1 MAASGKKAENKTP
14 AQRSKAGTKSKS
26 AAKSDP
32 NAVHDI
38 YSEDDLDPAY
48 DKTIADDI
56 AFDNEDD
63 E

>member
-1 MAASGKKAENKTP
+1 MALPGKKTKVKPSAKKAKTGRQEKDGAEK
-14 AQRSKAGTKSKS
+14 
-26 AAKSDP
+26 DP

-38 YSEDDLDPAY
+38 YTEDDLDPAY

-56 AFDNEDD
+56 AFDNDD